1 VPVARQRRPGTVGL
15 GGAAPRIAPARRL
28 RSVAASLDLAA
39 VRAVLAD
46 LDGTLIDS
54 TPATLRVYAGWMADR
69 GITPPAEGHPHGVP
83 AKQVVEMVA
92 PHLDAADEA
101 RELERREIADTD
113 GVRAL
118 NGAAELLAADAP
130 WGLEVAIVTSC
141 TARLAD
147 ARLAAAGLTPP
158 SVVVTADRTERVKP
172 NPDPFLL
179 AAELLGLE
187 PCDCLV
193 VEDAPAGIAA
203 GRAAGMQVVALRTTH
218 DDDALHGA
226 HHLVDDLEALTAM
239 LPMRLGLDLP
249 PAVG

>member
-1 VPVARQRRPGTVGL
+1 MSDP
-15 GGAAPRIAPARRL
+15 
-28 RSVAASLDLAA
+28 LDLGA

-69 GITPPAEGHPHGVP
+69 GIEAPGDHPHGVP
-83 AKQVVEMVA
+83 ARQVVAMVA
-92 PHLDAADEA
+92 PHLDPAEEAA
-101 RELERREIADTD
+101 ELERREVADVD

-118 NGAAELLAADAP
+118 SGAEELLAADAP

-141 TARLAD
+141 TAPLAD
-147 ARLAAAGLTPP
+147 ARLGAAGLVPP

-172 NPDPFLL
+172 DPDPFLL

-187 PCDCLV
+187 PADCLV

-218 DDDALHGA
+218 ADHA
-226 HHLVDDLEALTAM
+226 LVDAHLIVNDLAALTAM
-239 LPMRLGLDLP
+239 LPVRLGLDAAP
-249 PAVG
+249 MEAPADAPRAP